1 MLFNEQSVL
10 TLITGAIEKGA
21 TDGQGTYCN
30 ELVKALKAG
39 IARTRTGTAGSK
51 SGKLTKNGKRRKLDP
66 GSKAVT
72 STTAS
77 EPAKKDDSWGVFEP
91 LHGILG
97 PISDILSP
105 LISPNMII
113 GFLLFIILF
122 NYLRSSFFSSS
133 NKAMSSGGRGLY
145 RTLNPDRLAA
155 YEVIWQREEADLWDW
170 LDERVHF
177 HHQRRNTYY
186 PSSVE
191 DDEGDEMLSVK
202 ARRLREKSAAAAAA
216 GAEGDIRGKVKES
229 KMGAREIEEAIRVT
243 EERLGVL
250 KGVVLEEKKGKEEVN

>member
-1 MLFNEQSVL
+1 MLN
-10 TLITGAIEKGA
+10 LIVGAIEKGA
-21 TDGQGTYCN
+21 TDGQSSYCD

-39 IARTRTGTAGSK
+39 IVRTRTGTAGSK
-51 SGKLTKNGKRRKLDP
+51 SGKPTKNGKRRKLDP

-77 EPAKKDDSWGVFEP
+77 DPVKKDDSWGVLEP
-91 LHGILG
+91 VHGILG

-113 GFLLFIILF
+113 GFLLFIIFF

-133 NKAMSSGGRGLY
+133 SNKAISSGSGGLY

-155 YEVIWQREEADLWDW
+155 YEAIWQREEADLWDW

-191 DDEGDEMLSVK
+191 DEGDEILSVK
-202 ARRLREKSAAAAAA
+202 ARRLREKPAAAA

-250 KGVVLEEKKGKEEVN
+250 KGVVLEEKKVKEEGDRSPVN